1 MSIILKENYWLCPVC
16 RKSLRANGNSCLC
29 ENRHC
34 FDIAK
39 SGYVNLILSNKSL
52 HGDDK
57 EMITARR
64 TFLNSGHYK
73 ILCDALCD
81 SVKSVSEM
89 RTVILDAGCGE
100 CYYTSEISK
109 SCPEAAVLGID
120 LSKDALK
127 AGGKRNAGLLLAAA
141 SVYDIPLADESVDIV
156 VSVFAPMATR
166 EFRRIL
172 KNNGILI
179 RVIPL
184 AKHLFGMKKILY
196 ENPYE
201 NEEEREI
208 PEGFEVLSEHQIRS
222 EIHLLHDEIISLFK
236 MTPYFYRT
244 DKKGRERL
252 YSFDSLDTEIEF
264 GILIFRKI

>member
-1 MSIILKENYWLCPVC
+1 MW
-16 RKSLRANGNSCLC
+16 
-29 ENRHC
+29 
-34 FDIAK
+34 
-39 SGYVNLILSNKSL
+39 
-52 HGDDK
+52 
-57 EMITARR
+57 T
-64 TFLNSGHYK
+64 
-73 ILCDALCD
+73 
-81 SVKSVSEM
+81 
-89 RTVILDAGCGE
+89 
-100 CYYTSEISK
+100 
-109 SCPEAAVLGID
+109 
-120 LSKDALK
+120 
-127 AGGKRNAGLLLAAA
+127 
-141 SVYDIPLADESVDIV
+141 IV

-236 MTPYFYRT
+236 RPHTFTGQTKRGGKDFT
-244 DKKGRERL
+244 L
-252 YSFDSLDTEIEF
+252 
-264 GILIFRKI
+264 LIALIQKLNLVS

>member
-1 MSIILKENYWLCPVC
+1 M
-16 RKSLRANGNSCLC
+16 C
-29 ENRHC
+29 ENKHC

-57 EMITARR
+57 KMVLARR

-89 RTVILDAGCGE
+89 SSVIFDAGCGE
-100 CYYTSEISK
+100 CYYTSEVSK
-109 SCPEAAVLGID
+109 ACSGAVVLGID
-120 LSKDALK
+120 LSKDALI
-127 AGGKRNAGLLLAAA
+127 AGIKRNAELLLAAA
-141 SVYDIPLADESVDIV
+141 SVYDIPLADESSDV
-156 VSVFAPMATR
+156 VISVFAPMASQ

-172 KNNGILI
+172 KKNGVLI

-184 AKHLFGMKKILY
+184 ARHLFGMKKILY

-201 NEEEREI
+201 NEEERET
-208 PEGFEVLSEHQIRS
+208 PEGFEFLSERQIRS
-222 EIHLLHDEIISLFK
+222 EIHLLHDEIVSLFE

-244 DKKGRERL
+244 DKKGQERL
-252 YSFDSLDTEIEF
+252 YAVDNLNTEIEF
-264 GILIFRKI
+264 GILMFRRI